1 MNKFALTL
9 FFAATALLTPEL
21 AQSQSDYTYFV
32 RQIQMPDPDDGSGG
46 WDVDVDQKGTQQSPL
61 AINPNGARFELWTL
75 KADPLTSYLLDT
87 TYVNSYIP
95 VAEIN
100 IKTEDPYDVIP
111 RTRADRPFDV
121 DITVSGLSPDPD
133 APDAAKSVKLL
144 HHVQAYPNK
153 SNGDNIDRG
162 AATLHSQGSLA
173 SNDTHTLNYTVTAI
187 PGADRSKVRGEER
200 FSVFSLED
208 FQAPESQ
215 LDSEFLQIWPV
226 ADATVD
232 GMTAGDV
239 ITNSLPNVTVT
250 LKDLYPDSYTYVQIY
265 NGPQVL
271 GTEGTIVP
279 GASYLLDR
287 STPRNQKKIF
297 VKNWES
303 LVPTDGEW
311 TLEVITITPFGADR
325 LSHTTFTA
333 DRTIEVRGSVT
344 SLE

>member
-1 MNKFALTL
+1 MSS
-9 FFAATALLTPEL
+9 LTPEQ
-21 AQSQSDYTYFV
+21 AQAQDDYTFFV
-32 RQIQMPDPDDGSGG
+32 RQLQMPDEAE
-46 WDVDVDQKGTQQSPL
+46 WDVDVEQTGTQQSPL

-100 IKTEDPYDVIP
+100 IRTEDPYDVIP

-121 DITVSGLSPDPD
+121 DVTVTGLSADPD

-144 HHVQAYPNK
+144 HHVQAYPGN
-153 SNGDNIDRG
+153 SVGDDIDRSD
-162 AATLHSQGSLA
+162 ATLYSQGSLA
-173 SNDTHTLNYTVTAI
+173 DNDTHTLNYTVTAI

-215 LDSEFLQIWPV
+215 LDSEFVQIWPV
-226 ADATVD
+226 PDATV
-232 GMTAGDV
+232 AGLAAGEV
-239 ITNSLPNVTVT
+239 ITETLPNVTVT
-250 LKDLYPDSYTYVQIY
+250 INDLYPDSYTYVQIY
-265 NGPQVL
+265 SGPQVL
-271 GTEGTIVP
+271 GTEGTIIP

-287 STPRNQKKIF
+287 STPRNRKRLRIR
-297 VKNWES
+297 NWEN
-303 LVPTDGEW
+303 LVPEDGEW
-311 TLEVITITPFGADR
+311 TIEVITITPFGADR
-325 LSHTTFTA
+325 LSHVSFTA